1 MPIATQLQTQIAAIK
16 ARIDTVA
23 ATATPEDIV
32 MLAKAVEAIAGQV
45 TVFDVMAAGEERL
58 AEVEAGISTASAAA
72 QAEIDSKLSTAVSE
86 LDAAKTAALASINPD
101 SFSVAAIHAAALSI

>member
-1 MPIATQLQTQIAAIK
+1 MTIAVSLQQQIAAIK

-45 TVFDVMAAGEERL
+45 TVFDVMAAGEGQ
-58 AEVEAGISTASAAA
+58 VEAIAAASAAA
-72 QAEIDSKLSTAVSE
+72 STEIDIARTTALTDLQTT
-86 LDAAKTAALASINPD
+86 LDAAQLQANQLAFNTPAL
-101 SFSVAAIHAAALSI
+101 HAAALLF